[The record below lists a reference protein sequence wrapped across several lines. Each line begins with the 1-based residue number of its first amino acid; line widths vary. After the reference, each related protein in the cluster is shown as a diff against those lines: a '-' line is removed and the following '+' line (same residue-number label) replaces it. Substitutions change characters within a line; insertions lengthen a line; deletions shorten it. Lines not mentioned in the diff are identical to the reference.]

1 MKNIRL
7 KHLINLVKNLQINRV
22 KIAFEKLL
30 DKNNIKDVNA
40 S

>member
-7 KHLINLVKNLQINRV
+7 KYLINLVKNLQINRV
-22 KIAFEKLL
+22 KLAFEKLS